1 MTAGRVQTVAVVGG
15 GMAGLTAALTLARA
29 GAAVT
34 VYTDRPGRVE
44 SIRPD
49 PDVPDWRIETGASSV
64 TYRADAVFQLAA
76 AVGLGEPGAA
86 GSPWREMGPNARDRF
101 VADGDRL
108 RAVGPGLVG
117 LRHAP
122 DFARGLMRHR
132 PPGADETIAEWG
144 RLQFGAGLAS
154 GPARAFTVGVWGCA
168 PDRIGFA
175 DAWPEVWQELQ
186 QSSPVAAQRKMAAGG
201 HKRSGTW
208 FLAEGM
214 GMLPRA
220 TVAALREAGG
230 TIVEDA
236 VTSVDALDVDR
247 VVMATDAADAAR
259 LIAPVDARAAE
270 LLGAVEHSA
279 IAVVHWLA
287 APQERPTG
295 FGMLVPAP
303 DVILGTVFLS
313 DVRDQLTAPWA
324 PGGLHAFSTM
334 VGGYANPGQLQR
346 PDSELIAEV
355 VARHA
360 RWFGSEPRVRAA
372 HVVRWPRAVSI
383 PTVGHRARVRMLGQ
397 LPGRLVYAGSYL
409 AGGTLDDAV
418 ASGFAAAQRA
428 RQPARVQA

>member
-1 MTAGRVQTVAVVGG
+1 MKPGRGSAVAVVGG

-34 VYTDRPGRVE
+34 VYGDRAGRVD

-49 PDVPDWRIETGASSV
+49 PEVPDWRIETGASSV
-64 TYRADAVFQLAA
+64 TYRAHAVFQLAA
-76 AVGLGEPGAA
+76 AVGLGEPGSA

-122 DFARGLMRHR
+122 EFARGLFQHR
-132 PPGADETIAEWG
+132 PPGAGESIADWG

-186 QSSPVAAQRKMAAGG
+186 LGSPMVAQRKMAAAAP
-201 HKRSGTW
+201 KRTGTW
-208 FLAEGM
+208 FLSEGM
-214 GMLPRA
+214 GTLPNA
-220 TVAALREAGG
+220 TVEAIREAGG
-230 TIVEDA
+230 RLVDEA
-236 VTSVDALDVDR
+236 VTSLEALDVDR
-247 VVMATDAADAAR
+247 VVVATDATDAAR
-259 LIAPVDARAAE
+259 LVAPVDAQAAA
-270 LLGAVEHSA
+270 LLGAVEHSP

-287 APQERPTG
+287 APQGRPTG

-313 DVRDQLTAPWA
+313 DVRDQVGAPWA
-324 PGGLHAFSTM
+324 PDGLHAFSTM
-334 VGGYANPGQLQR
+334 VGGHANPGQLQR
-346 PDSELIAEV
+346 PDSELIDEV
-355 VARHA
+355 VARHT

-383 PTVGHRARVRMLGQ
+383 PVVGHRDRIRGLLERQ
-397 LPGRLVYAGSYL
+397 GRLVYAGSYL

-418 ASGFAAAQRA
+418 ASGFAAARRA
-428 RQPARVQA
+428 LAPAGGEA